1 MQKAELRDGTGSCT
15 GDNEVGGGIGCCHIL
30 ETADK
35 IKTIIATVSED
46 AERIK
51 QLEEKGAVYYESG
64 TKAKQYF
71 PKITKEEAEQTEIRS
86 LLDKVFHGNAGI
98 LVNTMVK
105 NEMLQEEEI
114 TQLYNLLHGGNN
126 DKNNGFS

>member
-1 MQKAELRDGTGSCT
+1 MHLLWKDPPQTITQLTKALGEKKGW
-15 GDNEVGGGIGCCHIL
+15 N
-30 ETADK
+30 K
-35 IKTIIATVSED
+35 NIIITYLK
-46 AERIK
+46 R
-51 QLEEKGAVYYESG
+51 LEEKGAVYYEKG

-126 DKNNGFS
+126 DKDNGFS

>member
-1 MQKAELRDGTGSCT
+1 MQLLWKEPP
-15 GDNEVGGGIGCCHIL
+15 
-30 ETADK
+30 
-35 IKTIIATVSED
+35 KTITQLTKALEGKKGWSKNIIITYLK
-46 AERIK
+46 R
-51 QLEEKGAVYYESG
+51 LEEKGAVYYEKVE
-64 TKAKQYF
+64 KAKQYF

-114 TQLYNLLHGGNN
+114 TQLYNLLKGGNN
-126 DKNNGFS
+126 DKDNGFS

>member
-1 MQKAELRDGTGSCT
+1 MNISKQEWKIMHLLWKDPPQTITQLTKALGEKKGW
-15 GDNEVGGGIGCCHIL
+15 N
-30 ETADK
+30 K
-35 IKTIIATVSED
+35 NIIITYLK
-46 AERIK
+46 R
-51 QLEEKGAVYYESG
+51 LEEKGAVYYEKG

-126 DKNNGFS
+126 DKDNGFS